1 MKLDAI
7 VLTYG
12 TREID
17 GTEADDVD
25 VAAHNNCHTAT
36 DEWASVEYRMG
47 VASTLAKR
55 CLENLM

>member
-17 GTEADDVD
+17 GTEADTTQRLMNGQVPNTAWTLRPRWRNDV
-25 VAAHNNCHTAT
+25 
-36 DEWASVEYRMG
+36 
-47 VASTLAKR
+47 LKI
-55 CLENLM
+55 